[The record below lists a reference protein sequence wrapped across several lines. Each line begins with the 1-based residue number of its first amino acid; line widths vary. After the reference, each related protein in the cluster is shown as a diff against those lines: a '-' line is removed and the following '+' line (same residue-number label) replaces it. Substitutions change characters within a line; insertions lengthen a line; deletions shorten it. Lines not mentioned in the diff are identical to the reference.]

1 MLAIK
6 SQHFTWVGPLCLK
19 WANKC
24 TQTDELQGKKL
35 SPDLYLQFHFVK
47 VQPHNQRDYYNWP

>member
-1 MLAIK
+1 MLEIK
-6 SQHFTWVGPLCLK
+6 SQHFTWVGLLCLK
-19 WANKC
+19 WA
-24 TQTDELQGKKL
+24 QTDELQGKKL